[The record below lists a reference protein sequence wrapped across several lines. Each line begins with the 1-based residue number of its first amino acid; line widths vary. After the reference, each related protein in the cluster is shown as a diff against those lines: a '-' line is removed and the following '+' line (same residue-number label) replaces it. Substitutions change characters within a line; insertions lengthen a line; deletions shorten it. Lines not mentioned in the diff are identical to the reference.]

1 MPMHAWIHKL
11 QKMPL
16 LIKWATVGLMVFLW
30 QCHPIDETT
39 APPEEQNQPYLL
51 MKQWETV
58 VNKKGR
64 KRVTVRADSLSRLA
78 VKSQALFAGG
88 VRVVFWGAK
97 GDTVS
102 LLSASRG
109 FVDPNGSHISVVGN
123 VVIVASD
130 STRLETDSLRW
141 DREQERIFGDGIVSI
156 FRPEGRE
163 HGIGFEAT
171 TDLKQWTLRQVET
184 HLIGNVK

>member
-1 MPMHAWIHKL
+1 MSKL

-16 LIKWATVGLMVFLW
+16 PIKWATVGLMVFLW
-30 QCHPIDETT
+30 QCHPIEETS
-39 APPEEQNQPYLL
+39 APPEDQNQPYLV
-51 MKQWETV
+51 MKQWETIL
-58 VNKKGR
+58 KKQGR
-64 KRVTVRADSLSRLA
+64 KRVIVRADSLSRLA
-78 VKSQALFAGG
+78 VKSQALFAGE
-88 VRVVFWGAK
+88 VRVVFLGEK

-109 FVDPNGSHISVVGN
+109 SVDPNGDHISVVGN
-123 VVIVASD
+123 VVVLASD

-141 DREQERIFGDGIVSI
+141 DRDQERIFGDGIVSI

-171 TDLKQWTLRQVET
+171 ADLKQWTLRQVET
-184 HLIGNVK
+184 HLTGKAQ